1 MLSSFSAFPYL
12 CIPNCAFSMPALK
25 IVVTH
30 SIIYRVTFITLPP
43 LPSSTSNKR
52 SLKSSLLKSLSCE
65 DPTEPL
71 ESGRW
76 FLVYSLLPDDDRCIL
91 LTTFLA
97 YSRLPEG
104 DSLAYSLELDLLSSV
119 FLRIC
124 VGVATATVTAL
135 VMVAAGVGVVEA
147 ERLLQR
153 ENVLLAAGG
162 CLKKKKRFRE
172 RAREIGAK

>member
-1 MLSSFSAFPYL
+1 
-12 CIPNCAFSMPALK
+12 
-25 IVVTH
+25 
-30 SIIYRVTFITLPP
+30 
-43 LPSSTSNKR
+43 
-52 SLKSSLLKSLSCE
+52 
-65 DPTEPL
+65 
-71 ESGRW
+71 
-76 FLVYSLLPDDDRCIL
+76 VYSLLPDDDRCIL